1 MTRCVAGS
9 DLETV
14 ALSALDERLA
24 RYRLQNRQAEQLMAV
39 SLQRYG
45 QLSPIVVCAEPED
58 RWLLIDGFKRL
69 RASRQLKGQEQL
81 LARRIE
87 VDEASAKAALYNLNC
102 HASRPQELEEAWIV
116 HALVRDD
123 GLSQVE
129 VGQLLGR
136 HKSWVNRRLAMLERL
151 AEPAVE
157 ELRLGLLPVSLAR
170 QLTRLPVGNQ
180 VEALSTARNAS
191 LTSVELRGV
200 VDLLLAAGTQQQKQF
215 ILTDP
220 RQALRQA
227 DDSFVHVWDPRLS
240 PAGNRVARRLAQLLD
255 RLTQMNS
262 WLRYHGRSSLMA
274 CDREPLYSAFQ
285 RLAQETRLVAEA
297 ADDFLPEIK
306 P

>member
-1 MTRCVAGS
+1 
-9 DLETV
+9 
-14 ALSALDERLA
+14 
-24 RYRLQNRQAEQLMAV
+24 
-39 SLQRYG
+39 
-45 QLSPIVVCAEPED
+45 
-58 RWLLIDGFKRL
+58 
-69 RASRQLKGQEQL
+69 LKGQEQL

-102 HASRPQELEEAWIV
+102 HASRPQEIEEAWIV

-170 QLTRLPVGNQ
+170 QLVRLPVGNQ

-200 VDLLLAAGTQQQKQF
+200 VDLLNLFSYVLGYSRRQYLCFTEQQDFDTTVRQHVCAFEYLDGVAATCLYDNMKVVVQ
-215 ILTDP
+215 
-220 RQALRQA
+220 RWE
-227 DDSFVHVWDPRLS
+227 DD
-240 PAGNRVARRLAQLLD
+240 Q
-255 RLTQMNS
+255 
-262 WLRYHGRSSLMA
+262 
-274 CDREPLYSAFQ
+274 PLYNTRFLAFATHYGY
-285 RLAQETRLVAEA
+285 RPVACLPRRAQTKEDEPPGDHA
-297 ADDFLPEIK
+297 
-306 P
+306 